1 MGPCKCGE
9 RIVNE
14 IEKKNNE
21 VTLVAGVINATGKM
35 LYWKCDF
42 EINIGDYAIVQNM
55 NGHDLIKV
63 VGLVKTTKNT
73 VGRFS
78 NTNYEN
84 MKEVISS
91 AEGILE

>member
-1 MGPCKCGE
+1 ME
-9 RIVNE
+9 D
-14 IEKKNNE
+14 KKINE
-21 VTLVAGVINATGKM
+21 VTLVAGIINATGKM

-42 EINIGDYAIVQNM
+42 EIHIGDYAIVQNM